1 MKTNDLIRDIFD
13 QTFLHS
19 LFGYKGRLK
28 NPCSERPLGEQKEC
42 EMHLDREKHKY
53 HAVNPI
59 WDRDDKSKRKRVIT
73 PLWCWGKDT
82 IIGVYNSYVDGLDI
96 ETISALF
103 EMNPDDVNDIIDA
116 INAINS

>member
-1 MKTNDLIRDIFD
+1 MKTNDLIKDLFD

-19 LFGYKGRLK
+19 LFGYKGRPQ
-28 NPCSERPLGEQKEC
+28 NPCSERPLGEPKEC
-42 EMHLDREKHKY
+42 EMHLHQEKHKY

-59 WDRDDKSKRKRVIT
+59 WDNKSKRKRVIT
-73 PLWCWGKDT
+73 PIWFWSKDT

-103 EMNPDDVNDIIDA
+103 EMNQDDVNDIIDS
-116 INAINS
+116 INS

>member
-1 MKTNDLIRDIFD
+1 MITNDLFKE
-13 QTFLHS
+13 
-19 LFGYKGRLK
+19 LFGLTFSDNIFRNSKK
-28 NPCSERPLGEQKEC
+28 PCSEIPLGEPNEC
-42 EMHLDREKHKY
+42 EMHLHQEKHKY

-59 WDRDDKSKRKRVIT
+59 WDNKSKRKRAIT

-116 INAINS
+116 INS

>member
-1 MKTNDLIRDIFD
+1 MKTDNLIKDLFD

-19 LFGYKGRLK
+19 FFGYKGIPQ
-28 NPCSERPLGEQKEC
+28 NPCSEIPLGEPKEC
-42 EMHLDREKHKY
+42 EMHLHQEKHKY

-59 WDRDDKSKRKRVIT
+59 LDRDNKSKRKRVIT
-73 PLWCWGKDT
+73 PIWCWGRDT

-103 EMNPDDVNDIIDA
+103 EMTEDDVNAIIDS
-116 INAINS
+116 INS